1 MDWHRG
7 HIGRGGNRSRPQ
19 LAHRCT
25 TSSPR
30 RAASQKGSESSSI
43 IGSRV
48 TALHR
53 TIRGVIGAIR
63 GSFRS
68 VVDLMR
74 ATADAHPEREAFV
87 DGGHRLTFAAWDRA
101 ADGLAATLA
110 DAGVGRGDV
119 VCLMLPSSSDYA
131 VCYQAAMRLGAITSG
146 INPRLGPAEVASIM
160 ARARPKLTV
169 VDRVA
174 GRHPPPPG
182 AGGLMARDELDGA
195 CRRDPIRSR
204 PRIDGSEAVAI
215 VWTSGTTGE
224 PKGAVFGHSN
234 LEACAVGAGDLSHPG
249 DRRLSPLPFAHVGY
263 MTKPWDE
270 LVNVITTII
279 VPSPWKAGEALRLI
293 DEEAVTVAQ
302 GVPTQ
307 WSLMLA
313 DPRFAATD
321 VSSLRV
327 AGTGA
332 STVPPELV
340 REMRRRLRCPVVV
353 AYTSTEA
360 AITTRSRIGD
370 ADEVVS
376 GTVGRASEGVE
387 IEVDG
392 AGGDP
397 AASGEPAAS
406 REVGRVRCR
415 SGAVMRGYWGDP
427 GRTAEVLDAEAWL
440 TTGDLG
446 RFDDAGNLVL
456 VGRRSEMYIRGGY
469 NVYPAEVEGVLGEH
483 PSVDKVAVVG
493 LPDPVLGQIGAA
505 YVVPARGAAPQLDD
519 LRAWCRRRLADYK
532 APDRLELLT
541 ELPLTSMLKVDKLAL
556 LRAAA
561 PPSSASS
568 GPRSRRAGSS

>member
-1 MDWHRG
+1 
-7 HIGRGGNRSRPQ
+7 
-19 LAHRCT
+19 
-25 TSSPR
+25 
-30 RAASQKGSESSSI
+30 
-43 IGSRV
+43 
-48 TALHR
+48 
-53 TIRGVIGAIR
+53 
-63 GSFRS
+63 
-68 VVDLMR
+68 MR
-74 ATADAHPEREAFV
+74 ATAEAHPEREAFV
-87 DGGHRLTFAAWDRA
+87 DGGRRLTFAGWDRA

-110 DAGVGRGDV
+110 EAGVGRGDV

-131 VCYQAAMRLGAITSG
+131 VCYQAAMRLGAVTSG
-146 INPRLGPAEVASIM
+146 INPRLGPAEVASIIS
-160 ARARPKLTV
+160 RTRPRLTV

-174 GRHPPPPG
+174 GVNALHPG
-182 AGGLMARDELDGA
+182 AGRLIGRDELDEA
-195 CRRDPIRSR
+195 CRRDPIRPR

-224 PKGAVFGHSN
+224 PKGAVFGHAN
-234 LEACAVGAGDLSHPG
+234 LEACAVGAGDLSRPG

-270 LVNVITTII
+270 LVNVITTVI
-279 VPSPWKAGEALRLI
+279 VPSPWKAGQALRLI
-293 DEEAVTVAQ
+293 EEEAVTVAQ

-313 DPRFAATD
+313 DPHFDDTD

-340 REMRRRLRCPVVV
+340 REMRRRLGCAVVV

-360 AITTRSRIGD
+360 AITTRSRVGD

-376 GTVGRASEGVE
+376 GTVGRASEGVA
-387 IEVDG
+387 IEVVDAEG
-392 AGGDP
+392 HPAGG
-397 AASGEPAAS
+397 G
-406 REVGRVRCR
+406 EVGRVRCR
-415 SGAVMRGYWGDP
+415 SAAVMRGYWDDP
-427 GRTAEVLDAEAWL
+427 VRTAEVLREGWL

-446 RFDDAGNLVL
+446 RVDAAGNLVL

-483 PSVDKVAVVG
+483 PGVDKVAVVG

-505 YVVPARGAAPQLDD
+505 YVVPASGAAPQLDD
-519 LRAWCRRRLADYK
+519 LRTWCRQRLADYK

-541 ELPLTSMLKVDKLAL
+541 ELPLTSMLKVDKQAL
-556 LRAAA
+556 TALGARTHNLTRPA

-568 GPRSRRAGSS
+568 VPRSRQAGSS

>member
-1 MDWHRG
+1 MID
-7 HIGRGGNRSRPQ
+7 
-19 LAHRCT
+19 AM
-25 TSSPR
+25 
-30 RAASQKGSESSSI
+30 
-43 IGSRV
+43 
-48 TALHR
+48 
-53 TIRGVIGAIR
+53 R

-74 ATADAHPEREAFV
+74 ATAEAHPEREAFV
-87 DGGHRLTFAAWDRA
+87 DGERRLTFAAWDRA
-101 ADGLAATLA
+101 ADGLASTLA
-110 DAGVGRGDV
+110 EAGVGRGDV
-119 VCLMLPSSSDYA
+119 VCLMLPSSSEYA

-146 INPRLGPAEVASIM
+146 INPRLGPAEVASII
-160 ARARPKLTV
+160 ARTHPKLTV
-169 VDRVA
+169 IDRAA
-174 GRHPPPPG
+174 GAERGDPLPPG
-182 AGGLMARDELDGA
+182 AGRLIARDELDEA
-195 CRRDPIRSR
+195 CHRDPIRPR
-204 PRIDGSEAVAI
+204 PHIDGSEAVAI

-224 PKGAVFGHSN
+224 PKGAVFGHPN
-234 LEACAVGAGDLSHPG
+234 LEACAVGAGDLSRPG

-270 LVNVITTII
+270 LVNVVTTII

-293 DEEAVTVAQ
+293 EEEAVTVAQ

-313 DPRFAATD
+313 EPRFEATD

-340 REMRRRLRCPVVV
+340 REMRRRLGCPVVV

-370 ADEVVS
+370 PDEVVS

-387 IEVDG
+387 IEVVDADG
-392 AGGDP
+392 HPTAG
-397 AASGEPAAS
+397 A
-406 REVGRVRCR
+406 EVGRVRCR
-415 SGAVMRGYWGDP
+415 SAAVMAGYWDDP
-427 GRTAEVLDAEAWL
+427 ARTADVLDADRWL

-446 RFDDAGNLVL
+446 RLDAAGNLVL

-483 PSVDKVAVVG
+483 PGVEKVAVVG

-505 YVVPARGAAPQLDD
+505 YVVPATGAAPQLDD
-519 LRAWCRRRLADYK
+519 LRAWCRRQLADYK
-532 APDRLELLT
+532 APDRLELLP
-541 ELPLTSMLKVDKLAL
+541 ELPLTSMLKVDKQAL
-556 LRAAA
+556 LRAPA
-561 PPSSASS
+561 PPSSASW
-568 GPRSRRAGSS
+568 GQRSRPAGSS

>member
-1 MDWHRG
+1 M
-7 HIGRGGNRSRPQ
+7 
-19 LAHRCT
+19 
-25 TSSPR
+25 
-30 RAASQKGSESSSI
+30 K
-43 IGSRV
+43 
-48 TALHR
+48 
-53 TIRGVIGAIR
+53 

-74 ATADAHPEREAFV
+74 ATAEAHPEREAFV
-87 DGGHRLTFAAWDRA
+87 DGGRRLTFAAWDRA
-101 ADGLAATLA
+101 ADGLAATMA
-110 DAGVGRGDV
+110 EAGVGRGDV
-119 VCLMLPSSSDYA
+119 ACLMLPSSADYA

-146 INPRLGPAEVASIM
+146 INPRLGPTEVASII
-160 ARARPKLTV
+160 ARTRPKLTV
-169 VDRVA
+169 IPPD
-174 GRHPPPPG
+174 GEPPPG
-182 AGGLMARDELDGA
+182 AGRILARDELGEA
-195 CRRDPIRSR
+195 CRRDPIRPR
-204 PRIDGSEAVAI
+204 PRIDGSEAVAV

-234 LEACAVGAGDLSHPG
+234 LEACAVGAGDLSRSG

-270 LVNVITTII
+270 LLNVITTII
-279 VPSPWKAGEALRLI
+279 VPSPWTAGEALRLI
-293 DEEAVTVAQ
+293 EEEAVTVAQ

-313 DPRFAATD
+313 HPRFDATD

-340 REMRRRLRCPVVV
+340 REMRRRLGCPVVV

-387 IEVDG
+387 VEVVDTR
-392 AGGDP
+392 GD
-397 AASGEPAAS
+397 
-406 REVGRVRCR
+406 VGRVRCR
-415 SGAVMRGYWGDP
+415 SAAVMRGYWGDP
-427 GRTAEVLDAEAWL
+427 ARTAEVVDANGWL

-446 RFDDAGNLVL
+446 RFEEAGNLVL

-469 NVYPAEVEGVLGEH
+469 NIYPAEVEGVLGEH
-483 PSVDKVAVVG
+483 PGVDKVAVVG

-505 YVVPARGAAPQLDD
+505 YVVPASGAAPQLDD

-532 APDRLELLT
+532 APDRLELLS
-541 ELPLTSMLKVDKLAL
+541 ELPLTSMLKIDKQAL

-568 GPRSRRAGSS
+568 GPRSRPGGSS

>member
-1 MDWHRG
+1 M
-7 HIGRGGNRSRPQ
+7 
-19 LAHRCT
+19 
-25 TSSPR
+25 
-30 RAASQKGSESSSI
+30 KGS
-43 IGSRV
+43 V
-48 TALHR
+48 
-53 TIRGVIGAIR
+53 
-63 GSFRS
+63 RS

-74 ATADAHPEREAFV
+74 DTAQAHPEREAFV
-87 DGGHRLTFAAWDRA
+87 DGGRRLTFAAWDRA

-110 DAGVGRGDV
+110 EAGVGRGDV
-119 VCLMLPSSSDYA
+119 VCLMLPSSADYA

-146 INPRLGPAEVASIM
+146 INPRLGPSEVSSII
-160 ARARPKLTV
+160 ARTRPKLTV
-169 VDRVA
+169 LPTDRE
-174 GRHPPPPG
+174 PPPG
-182 AGGLMARDELDGA
+182 AGRLLTRDELEEA
-195 CRRDPIRSR
+195 CGRDPIRPR

-224 PKGAVFGHSN
+224 PKGAVFGHAN
-234 LEACAVGAGDLSHPG
+234 LKACAVGAGDLSRPG

-270 LVNVITTII
+270 LANVITTII
-279 VPSPWKAGEALRLI
+279 VPTPWKAGEALRLI
-293 DEEAVTVAQ
+293 EEEAVTVAQ

-313 DPRFAATD
+313 DPRFEATD

-353 AYTSTEA
+353 AYASTEA

-370 ADEVVS
+370 PDEVVS

-387 IEVDG
+387 VELADADADADADG
-392 AGGDP
+392 TRG
-397 AASGEPAAS
+397 
-406 REVGRVRCR
+406 EVGRVRCR
-415 SGAVMRGYWGDP
+415 SAAVMLGYWGDP
-427 GRTAEVLDAEAWL
+427 ARTAEVLDADSWL

-456 VGRRSEMYIRGGY
+456 VGRKSEMYIRGGY

-483 PSVDKVAVVG
+483 PGVDKVAVVG

-505 YVVPARGAAPQLDD
+505 YVVPAPGATPQLDD

-541 ELPLTSMLKVDKLAL
+541 ELPLTSMLKVDKQAL
-556 LRAAA
+556 LRAPT

-568 GPRSRRAGSS
+568 GPRSRPAGSS